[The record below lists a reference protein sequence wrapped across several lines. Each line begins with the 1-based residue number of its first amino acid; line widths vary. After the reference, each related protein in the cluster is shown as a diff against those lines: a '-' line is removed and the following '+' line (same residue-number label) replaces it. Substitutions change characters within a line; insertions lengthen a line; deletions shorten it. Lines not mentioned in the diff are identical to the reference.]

1 MWVKISVV
9 TSAAYAQSAML
20 CLKTTTKTNCN
31 ESAGGNAL
39 PLAQTIQQQLPIRKG
54 GWGVVVRNPC
64 QRCVSASKLLPRLYH
79 VKAVEDY
86 CRYAGRDEEAH
97 EEEEYAQHPRAQA
110 VASAAGKFLRYGG
123 MRHAPAYKQRGDKG
137 AKGQQYVGGQ
147 RV

>member
-1 MWVKISVV
+1 MGIYV
-9 TSAAYAQSAML
+9 
-20 CLKTTTKTNCN
+20 
-31 ESAGGNAL
+31 E
-39 PLAQTIQQQLPIRKG
+39 
-54 GWGVVVRNPC
+54 NPC
-64 QRCVSASKLLPRLYH
+64 ATCPVVPESPPTLYH

-147 RV
+147 RIEVVEQRAAEEAHGAGSHGERAQYAYDAAESRDDARCLAARGLQLFRQQ